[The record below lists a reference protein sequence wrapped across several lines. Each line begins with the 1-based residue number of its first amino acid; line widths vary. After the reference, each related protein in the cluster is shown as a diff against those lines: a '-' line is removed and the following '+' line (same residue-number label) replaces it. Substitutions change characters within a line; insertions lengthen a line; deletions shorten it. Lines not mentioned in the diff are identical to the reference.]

1 MSEATEQ
8 VEQETVQK
16 ETGAADTLNYEAEML
31 KAFVQ
36 KPEKYDWYRNAFA
49 KIDANGGKFT
59 WVWSWWALFGGVFFY
74 LYRKAY
80 IPALVFFAASIVAS
94 FIPFGGLVIWIAN
107 GGVASFF
114 VYKRYQ
120 EMKRLVEAQETT
132 PEKRIEAMKLAGGYN
147 TWAIVLGVIINV
159 LFFLFMFMGL
169 AMLGAAMGA
178 AGAAGQYQ

>member
-1 MSEATEQ
+1 MSETTEQ
-8 VEQETVQK
+8 AAPETVNNQARAVAHS
-16 ETGAADTLNYEAEML
+16 EYEDEML

-36 KPEKYDWYRNAFA
+36 KPEKYEWYRNAFS
-49 KIDANGGKFT
+49 KIEANGGKFT
-59 WVWSWWALFGGVFFY
+59 WVWSWWGLFGGVFFY

-80 IPALVFFAASIVAS
+80 IAALILFAASIVAS
-94 FIPFGGLVIWIAN
+94 FIPFGGILVWVAN
-107 GGVASFF
+107 GGAAPYF